1 MTTNKYAELN
11 DSSYFEIGGSERNSF
26 LQGLITNDINKC
38 TENKS
43 IYSAFL
49 SPQGKFIADFFII
62 NSGKTLIFETH
73 KKFTDELIKKM
84 NFYKL
89 RSDVYINK
97 INSYRSI
104 VIYEQNKIFDK
115 LILAGDLQKIDWGFV
130 FLDPRNSN
138 MGLKASVK
146 IDMYKIFCDHYKL
159 KKYDMNDYEKKRIEC
174 NIPDSALDLKVNKSL
189 LLENNY
195 DSLNAIDWDKG
206 CYIGQELTARMKY
219 RALIKKSLIK
229 VKIVDGFVK
238 PDDEVYYND
247 IRIGNVTSVNK
258 DIGLAML
265 KLEYVQ
271 NTKSL
276 VKIFKTTSGKIK
288 VY

>member
-247 IRIGNVTSVNK
+247 IRIGNITSVNK